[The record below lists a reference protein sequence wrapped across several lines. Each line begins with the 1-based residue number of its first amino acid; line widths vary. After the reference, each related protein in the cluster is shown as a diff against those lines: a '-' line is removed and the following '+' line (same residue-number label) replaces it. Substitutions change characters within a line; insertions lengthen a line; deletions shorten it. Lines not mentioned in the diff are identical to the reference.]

1 MYMYARLEFGELK
14 SWMGGG
20 GEEWKMEDG
29 RWQMAVGS
37 WRVGCSALMSCWSA
51 AAADITAILEGQCP
65 ECPPI
70 ERREPKPTE
79 SSGTF
84 LIGPDAL
91 TDWFCINCM
100 N

>member
-1 MYMYARLEFGELK
+1 
-14 SWMGGG
+14 
-20 GEEWKMEDG
+20 MEDG